1 MLTKLE
7 SFLDGKRGVV
17 QILSCQESGMATL
30 LHDLPDF
37 LILKIFSF
45 LRIRQRLYLR
55 RVSKTW
61 FQLLYDFSIWKN
73 INMNEEF
80 CLSSYANKEILKQWI
95 LDFGRTL
102 QSLDL
107 NSTDW
112 ITDNEVRQVARAC
125 FNLRKFGVR
134 ACSKVTDAGILEIA
148 HNCPRLEHIDVF
160 LTRVSSEGFEEIVR
174 NCPRIKS
181 AKLGSHGN
189 THRMLASVCE
199 YSSGITQ
206 LSIHDVVPYSATE
219 PTVDDPVV
227 SRMVLKF
234 PGIERLS
241 FIWCCFITDVSLV
254 TLANGCP
261 ALRGLKLRECQQI
274 SDQGLKEILEKCA
287 QLEYLG
293 LERLYKVTDMLVQS
307 HLGEGITFSNI
318 RKLQIFD
325 TKLTDVGVEKLVER
339 CPQLRDLAFGE
350 YSFHPK
356 YIKGI
361 CIANVART
369 CEKLKSLH
377 VFCEEVNDE
386 SLFAISECLTDIN
399 DLSLGDCRRCTA
411 AGVLKIAA
419 RCRSLLRLSIK
430 NCNSFGGKELCE
442 IRNRLP
448 YLKTLELPGN
458 TRISPLFGSWCYMT
472 KTQNHLRSP

>member
-1 MLTKLE
+1 MISQLE
-7 SFLDGKRGVV
+7 SFLQGKKGVL
-17 QILSCQESGMATL
+17 QILSNKESGMATL

-55 RVSKTW
+55 RVSKKW
-61 FQLLYDFSIWKN
+61 FQLLYDFSIWKT
-73 INMNEEF
+73 IDLNEEF
-80 CLSSYANKEILKQWI
+80 CLSSYANKEILKRWI
-95 LDFGRTL
+95 NDFGRTL
-102 QSLDL
+102 QGLDF

-112 ITDNEVRQVARAC
+112 ITDNEVKQVARAC

-134 ACSKVTDAGILEIA
+134 ACSKVSDAGILEIA
-148 HNCPRLEHIDVF
+148 HNCPKLEKIDVF

-174 NCPRIKS
+174 SCPRIKS

-199 YSSGITQ
+199 YSSRITQ
-206 LSIHDVVPYSATE
+206 LSIHDVVPYSANE
-219 PTVDDPVV
+219 PTVDDPLVT
-227 SRMVLKF
+227 RMVLKF
-234 PGIERLS
+234 PEVERLS
-241 FIWCCFITDVSLV
+241 FIWCCFITDVSLMA
-254 TLANGCP
+254 LANGCP

-274 SDQGLKEILEKCA
+274 SDHGLKEILEKCA

-293 LERLYKVTDMLVQS
+293 LERLYKVTDMLIQS
-307 HLGEGITFSNI
+307 HLSEGVNFSNI

-325 TKLTDVGVEKLVER
+325 TKLTDVGVEKIVER
-339 CPQLRDLAFGE
+339 CPQLRELSFGE

-356 YIKGI
+356 YIKGM
-361 CIANVART
+361 CITNVAR
-369 CEKLKSLH
+369 CCKKLKSLH

-386 SLFAISECLTDIN
+386 SLFAISECLMDIN

-411 AGVLKIAA
+411 VGVLEIAQKCK
-419 RCRSLLRLSIK
+419 RLLRLSIK
-430 NCNSFGGKELCE
+430 NCNSFGNKELCQ
-442 IRNRLP
+442 IRERLP

-458 TRISPLFGSWCYMT
+458 TRVSPLFGSWCYMT
-472 KTQNHLRSP
+472 NTQNQLRSP